1 MPNFNY
7 QKNNLPRLIAYT
19 LNKILVGNDLLNFLA
34 LLRILQNY
42 NYSNMLIMT
51 FGLTVTVMLIITKG
65 YFLMFDVV

>member
-19 LNKILVGNDLLNFLA
+19 LNKFLVGNDLPNFLA